1 METNY
6 QKPETAEI
14 RVSYAGEVIDLA
26 GIGIQTRQDLE
37 QLKQNVEAQKVEIRC
52 LLPRTFRDAVT
63 METVYDGLVV
73 FTIPEAVA
81 RAYSLID

>member
-1 METNY
+1 MEHGSKKT
-6 QKPETAEI
+6 TAEI
-14 RVSYAGEVIDLA
+14 RVHISGEIIDLA

-73 FTIPEAVA
+73 FAIPEAVA
-81 RAYSLID
+81 REYSLID